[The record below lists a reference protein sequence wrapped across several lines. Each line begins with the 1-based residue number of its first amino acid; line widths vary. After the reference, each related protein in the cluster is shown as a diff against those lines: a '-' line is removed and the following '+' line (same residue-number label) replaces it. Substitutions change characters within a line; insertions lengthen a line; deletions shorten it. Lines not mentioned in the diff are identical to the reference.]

1 MATTQKFGAFTLK
14 DAQGNV
20 VTIQGLTANDVA
32 KIKEYFGYVDTLKEQ
47 MKVVNSGQ
55 QRLAYKDYY
64 TNDATLKSEME
75 VGIYYNVPFNSQGEF
90 LEFDKKS
97 GKPKNPQP
105 VATTTDLTVSYY
117 EIVYKNSDDTV
128 GKLGRRSANASMEHV
143 LFDNVDA
150 TITANYTF
158 SKNVTCSVVQDSS
171 LNDQSLATA
180 KFVRDTVAAAAH
192 VTAKYYEQ
200 EPASGSLV
208 TNELALFPAQD
219 QLAA

>member
-32 KIKEYFGYVDTLKEQ
+32 KIKSYFAEVDTLKEQ
-47 MKVVNSGQ
+47 LKVVNSGQ

-64 TNDATLKSEME
+64 GNTEALKAEME
-75 VGIYYNVPFNSQGEF
+75 VGVYYNVPFNAEGQF
-90 LEFDKKS
+90 LEFDKAT
-97 GKPKNPQP
+97 GKPKDPQP
-105 VATTTDLTVSYY
+105 VGTTTNLKVDYY
-117 EIVYKNSDDTV
+117 EIVYKDSADTV
-128 GKLGRRSANASMEHV
+128 AKLGRRSANASMEHV
-143 LFDNVDA
+143 LYDNVDA

-158 SKNVTCSVVQDSS
+158 QNNVTCSVVQDSS

-180 KFVRDTVAAAAH
+180 KFVRDTVAASAH
-192 VTAKYYEQ
+192 VTAKYYDS
-200 EPASGSLV
+200 EPVDLV
-208 TNELALFPAQD
+208 VNELALFPATD